1 MSDATLLQ
9 PLRAL
14 ELALLESIYAHR
26 LLSTTQL
33 DALHAT
39 CDLRHTR
46 RLLARLRCRGLVAA
60 VRRQG
65 HSRLYCW
72 YATEAGAEAV
82 EAAGS
87 RPLGRRVLPT
97 PEGAAGALQSHTLA
111 VNDVGVAFTVW
122 ARRLGHECGPLGW
135 TNEVAHRFGDTRG
148 DLLVA
153 DALLHYTATLDGRVA
168 LLSRF
173 VELDRATMSTQEVG
187 AKLRRYIAYARYV
200 PAGGGRAEGWRE
212 RYPALPGVLVVLAGA
227 PRTRLLARRQTLVA
241 LCRLDPA
248 IRDAPAPTIAITLLD
263 DLQRHGPFAGVFTR
277 PGEPEPVDL
286 LGRRASRTPD
296 DDAPWPATGTDGAG
310 P

>member
-46 RLLARLRCRGLVAA
+46 RLLARLR
-60 VRRQG
+60 
-65 HSRLYCW
+65 
-72 YATEAGAEAV
+72 
-82 EAAGS
+82 
-87 RPLGRRVLPT
+87 RRVLPT

-111 VNDVGVAFTVW
+111 VNDVGVAFAVW
-122 ARRLGHECGPLGW
+122 ARRRGHECRPLGW

-187 AKLRRYIAYARYV
+187 AKLRSRCGLAA
-200 PAGGGRAEGWRE
+200 AAESS
-212 RYPALPGVLVVLAGA
+212 
-227 PRTRLLARRQTLVA
+227 TM
-241 LCRLDPA
+241 
-248 IRDAPAPTIAITLLD
+248 
-263 DLQRHGPFAGVFTR
+263 
-277 PGEPEPVDL
+277 
-286 LGRRASRTPD
+286 
-296 DDAPWPATGTDGAG
+296 TGTSRCSAR
-310 P
+310 